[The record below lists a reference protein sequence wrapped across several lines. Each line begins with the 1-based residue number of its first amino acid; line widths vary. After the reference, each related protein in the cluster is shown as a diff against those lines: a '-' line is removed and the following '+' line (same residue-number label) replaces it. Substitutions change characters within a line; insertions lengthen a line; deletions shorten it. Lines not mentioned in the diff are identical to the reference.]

1 MLLGYCEKFGSR
13 PPREIQTDLEP
24 SYILKKLYTIK
35 FNSYSP
41 PLSISFGFVNSWWKT
56 HRFLH
61 TKNSALNVRVQNAS
75 SSTKFLKLLVSMSIY
90 SSIYPCIYTFIQCV
104 HSWTLIETSL
114 LDCAGS
120 EDRDGESKLKQ
131 DWDQA
136 FQKVSKKG
144 VIRMHIMQPDTR
156 QMVIN
161 MERKE
166 KLILSGGWSGEHR
179 IKDPMRGT

>member
-1 MLLGYCEKFGSR
+1 MLLGYWEKFGSR

-24 SYILKKLYTIK
+24 RYILKKLYTIK

-41 PLSISFGFVNSWWKT
+41 PLSISFVFVNSWWKT

-75 SSTKFLKLLVSMSIY
+75 SFPKFLKLLVSMSIY

-104 HSWTLIETSL
+104 HWWTLIETSL

-120 EDRDGESKLKQ
+120 EDRDVESKLNKTETKPSRKSQ
-131 DWDQA
+131 
-136 FQKVSKKG
+136 KKG
-144 VIRMHIMQPDTR
+144 VIRMHIIQPDTR
-156 QMVIN
+156 QMVII

-166 KLILSGGWSGEHR
+166 KLILSGG
-179 IKDPMRGT
+179 